1 MRVISSQLTQNSL
14 VGAEDSSQFLFV
26 QLFALAK
33 ELHFSLS
40 SWKNGIKNSMQ
51 LYFFLELPFGF
62 HINGQ
67 VCHMSV
73 GIVEHSILQYV
84 LQYGFAVLQYIA
96 IRFLPYC
103 CTPIENKENI
113 SHLYKSILCHK
124 SGLLK
129 LLGKENSY

>member
-1 MRVISSQLTQNSL
+1 MAHTYFALFCKIYKKASVTEYVNNHLTEYSL
-14 VGAEDSSQFLFV
+14 VGAEDSNQFLFV

-51 LYFFLELPFGF
+51 IRIIFLELPFEF

-73 GIVEHSILQYV
+73 GIVEYSILQY
-84 LQYGFAVLQYIA
+84 I
-96 IRFLPYC
+96 
-103 CTPIENKENI
+103 
-113 SHLYKSILCHK
+113 
-124 SGLLK
+124 
-129 LLGKENSY
+129 

>member
-1 MRVISSQLTQNSL
+1 MQVIGSQLTQYSL

-26 QLFALAK
+26 HLFALAK

-40 SWKNGIKNSMQ
+40 SWKNGIKNSVLM
-51 LYFFLELPFGF
+51 YIFLELPFGF

-103 CTPIENKENI
+103 CTPSSVCFHTRDFHGHI
-113 SHLYKSILCHK
+113 
-124 SGLLK
+124 
-129 LLGKENSY
+129 

>member
-1 MRVISSQLTQNSL
+1 MNNQLTQYSL

-40 SWKNGIKNSMQ
+40 SWKNEIKNSMQ
-51 LYFFLELPFGF
+51 TIFLELPYEF
-62 HINGQ
+62 HINGHL
-67 VCHMSV
+67 CHMSI

-96 IRFLPYC
+96 IHFLPYC
-103 CTPIENKENI
+103 CTPTR
-113 SHLYKSILCHK
+113 
-124 SGLLK
+124 
-129 LLGKENSY
+129 